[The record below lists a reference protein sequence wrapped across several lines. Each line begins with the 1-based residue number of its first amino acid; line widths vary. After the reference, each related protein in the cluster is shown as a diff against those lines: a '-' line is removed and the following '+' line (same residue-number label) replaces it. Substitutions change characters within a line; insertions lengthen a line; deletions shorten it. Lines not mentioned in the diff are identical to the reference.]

1 MVPSHH
7 SPALTL
13 PRACFGKCCSKTVG
27 KKKKK
32 LGFFVCVFLTW
43 GKTLK
48 FSLSQIFP
56 RTFPISLDN
65 CLSRRVSLAGMHCG
79 PHPSVLLSTGVNVTM
94 PAQPGMPPL
103 SSTQLQIDP
112 ALQEFQLVDLSRRF
126 LVHDSFWTLPEQ
138 FLGNKV
144 RDQPWL
150 LQAGERPSC
159 PPMLRT
165 CLGVLLPLKLVCG
178 KTDSALGERWALAY
192 SFRVRCLST
201 TLKLEGMLTQP
212 FKRCSWTIPPT
223 PETGSVFLLWP
234 PRATFILPPTSD
246 RVPSRQSQVPLI
258 SAPCAQL
265 CARHTVSARHTE
277 GRGKAKWTQSRHQV
291 VPRPQTSLP

>member
-1 MVPSHH
+1 M
-7 SPALTL
+7 LL
-13 PRACFGKCCSKTVG
+13 QNRREE
-27 KKKKK
+27 KKN
-32 LGFFVCVFLTW
+32 GFFCLCVFDLREDT
-43 GKTLK
+43 KVLFK
-48 FSLSQIFP
+48 SDFSQNF
-56 RTFPISLDN
+56 TISLDN

-159 PPMLRT
+159 PPMPRT

-178 KTDSALGERWALAY
+178 KTDSALGERWALTY

-201 TLKLEGMLTQP
+201 RLGLEGMLTQP
-212 FKRCSWTIPPT
+212 FKRYSWTIPPH
-223 PETGSVFLLWP
+223 PRQGQCSSSGLPGQLLFYHP
-234 PRATFILPPTSD
+234 HRTEYPQGRAKSHSSLLS
-246 RVPSRQSQVPLI
+246 
-258 SAPCAQL
+258 CA
-265 CARHTVSARHTE
+265 
-277 GRGKAKWTQSRHQV
+277 
-291 VPRPQTSLP
+291 